1 MAEESIPGDVR
12 RFIASHIDSVG
23 ELEALLLLRAA
34 SQDATPREWDA
45 AEVAARLYTREADT
59 VEMLDRLCR
68 AGLLARRDRV
78 YRYECR
84 TEELRLM
91 VDALAGLYARQLIPI
106 TNLIHAKSRRI
117 RQFADA
123 FRFRKDP

>member
-1 MAEESIPGDVR
+1 MTEESIPGDVR
-12 RFIASHIDSVG
+12 RFIASYIDSVG
-23 ELEALLLLRAA
+23 ELEALLLLRSMPRDWAA
-34 SQDATPREWDA
+34 G
-45 AEVAARLYTREADT
+45 EVAARLYTREADT
-59 VEMLDRLCR
+59 VDMLDRLCR
-68 AGLLARRDRV
+68 AGLLVRRDKA